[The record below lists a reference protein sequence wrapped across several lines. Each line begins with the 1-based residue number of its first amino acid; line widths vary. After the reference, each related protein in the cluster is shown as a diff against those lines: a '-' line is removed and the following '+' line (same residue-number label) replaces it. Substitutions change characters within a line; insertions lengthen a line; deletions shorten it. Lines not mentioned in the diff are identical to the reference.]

1 MTSDPR
7 HAERNR
13 KWEHV
18 HQCPQCAH
26 IVKAEDIPRPAIISG
41 VMTCP
46 NCEWSGPINVQIV
59 KGSPTENPKVKRV
72 SRAGVVSSH

>member
-1 MTSDPR
+1 MTSGPQ
-7 HAERNR
+7 HGCGSG

-18 HQCPQCAH
+18 HQCPQCEH

-46 NCEWSGPINVQIV
+46 NCEWSGPMNVQIV
-59 KGSPTENPKVKRV
+59 KESSTEEPGKVKRV
-72 SRAGVVSSH
+72 SRAGVV